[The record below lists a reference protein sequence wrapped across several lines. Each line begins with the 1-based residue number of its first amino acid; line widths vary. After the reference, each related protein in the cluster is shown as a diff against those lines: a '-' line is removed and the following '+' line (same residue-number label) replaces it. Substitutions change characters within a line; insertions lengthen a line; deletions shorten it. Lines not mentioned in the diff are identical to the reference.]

1 MAKYKVFLHGVPIGH
16 EMCGATTEAE
26 RDYLKQFYGT
36 KSDASTMM
44 QTDIVNGVSYY
55 SYIRKNDFSNAEGR
69 PGSYFGITVSLGRNI
84 CKDVASLYNI
94 LDATYKEICVGSIVR
109 ESANGGMFLVR
120 EINAAKYKGRAVLD
134 CAQGIVEKNIDGLI
148 GGNLA
153 PIDGNVNTRG
163 IAKFH
168 ISEVNSPLFIDATL
182 SKTVLV
188 SPAFEPT
195 SSAYDKLASKYSSL
209 ETEYVKYKDKADRLE
224 ENLRQLERSNA
235 DLQKEMAEAAS
246 RADVRYKKELGGVKK
261 ELAGLKQRLTQ
272 CESERDNL
280 KKRLSQAT
288 SAIEKIDESY
298 RQLSHLMTGRAQG
311 TGKEGPVQVSMYRN
325 KKQSS
330 SNQNQKVRLSLV
342 NLVLLLL
349 VFIIAIILLFA
360 VKNSN
365 KTVAALESTVTS
377 QMEDYKA
384 MVQNGSAIAVNVN
397 EAGETETY
405 DEDEFIGGTASP
417 DWSVYKID
425 LRGYNGKFQK
435 GRSYPLSLKKK
446 DGSPIDDNAEG
457 GTWEVSNGIPG
468 ILITD
473 ENKLYIGDAAVEGTD
488 IQVFYSVDGIHKV
501 TGTLTIQLI

>member
-36 KSDASTMM
+36 KSAASTMM

-94 LDATYKEICVGSIVR
+94 LDATYKKFCVGSIVR
-109 ESANGGMFLVR
+109 ENANGGMFLVR
-120 EINAAKYKGRAVLD
+120 EINSAKYRGHAILD
-134 CAQGIVEKNIDGLI
+134 CAQEIVEKNIDGLI

-153 PIDGNVNTRG
+153 PIDGNVNTHGSSR
-163 IAKFH
+163 FH
-168 ISEVNSPLFIDATL
+168 ISEVNSPLFINAML

-195 SSAYDKLASKYSSL
+195 SSAYHKLASKYSSL

-224 ENLRQLERSNA
+224 ESLRQLERSNA
-235 DLQKEMAEAAS
+235 DLQKEMTEAAS
-246 RADVRYKKELGGVKK
+246 RADVRYKKELDAVKN
-261 ELAGLKQRLTQ
+261 ELADLKQRLTQ

-280 KKRLSQAT
+280 EKRLLQAT
-288 SAIEKIDESY
+288 SAIEKIDEPY
-298 RQLSHLMTGRAQG
+298 RQLSHLMTGRAQS
-311 TGKEGPVQVSMYRN
+311 TGKEGSVQVSMYRN
-325 KKQSS
+325 KKQSDS
-330 SNQNQKVRLSLV
+330 NQKVGLSLV

-349 VFIIAIILLFA
+349 VLIIAIILLLA

-384 MVQNGSAIAVNVN
+384 MVQNGSLIAVNVN
-397 EAGETETY
+397 DVGEAV
-405 DEDEFIGGTASP
+405 
-417 DWSVYKID
+417 DWAAYTID
-425 LRGYNGKFQK
+425 MQDYTGKFQK
-435 GRSYPLSLKKK
+435 GKSYPLSLKKK
-446 DGSPIDDNAEG
+446 DGSPVDDNAKG

-473 ENKLYIGDAAVEGTD
+473 KNNLYIGNAAVEGTN
-488 IQVFYSVDGIHKV
+488 IQVFYTVDGIHEV
-501 TGTLTIQLI
+501 TITIPIQFK